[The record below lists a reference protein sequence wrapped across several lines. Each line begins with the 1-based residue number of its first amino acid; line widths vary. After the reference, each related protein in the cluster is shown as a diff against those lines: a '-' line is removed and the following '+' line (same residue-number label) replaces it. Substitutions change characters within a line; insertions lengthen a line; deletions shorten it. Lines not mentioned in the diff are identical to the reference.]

1 MHARARASACEWSSI
16 TSMMHF
22 FIGVLNEHLPIDIYI
37 YIISIQHIK
46 INQNKNKN
54 LSVLIAHLIE
64 HQTGNLMD
72 HGSNLVF
79 KIFILCEISGVH
91 PASIR
96 HLNTNCTLRI
106 YNPIHLAHYLEQI
119 FQYINYM
126 CLHLCHSVYTV
137 FKLVIQYS
145 ITV

>member
-1 MHARARASACEWSSI
+1 M
-16 TSMMHF
+16 
-22 FIGVLNEHLPIDIYI
+22 
-37 YIISIQHIK
+37 K

-79 KIFILCEISGVH
+79 KIFVLCEISGVH

-96 HLNTNCTLRI
+96 PLYTDCTVQI
-106 YNPIHLAHYLEQI
+106 STPIHLAHYLEQT
-119 FQYINYM
+119 FHYINYTW
-126 CLHLCHSVYTV
+126 LHLCHSVYTL
-137 FKLVIQYS
+137 FKHVIQYS